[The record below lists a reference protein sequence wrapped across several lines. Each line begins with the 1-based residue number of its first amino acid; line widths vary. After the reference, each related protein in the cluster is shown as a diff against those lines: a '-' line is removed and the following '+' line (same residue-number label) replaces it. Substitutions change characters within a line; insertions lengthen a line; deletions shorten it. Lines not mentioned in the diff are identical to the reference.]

1 MPVWIV
7 WAVMRAARVRAGRE
21 VPWVAGIR
29 SVECLAMLRR
39 TISAAGIRRRGL
51 ELKEGW
57 GQ

>member
-1 MPVWIV
+1 
-7 WAVMRAARVRAGRE
+7 MRAARVRAGRE
-21 VPWVAGIR
+21 VPWAAGIR

-39 TISAAGIRRRGL
+39 TISAAGIGRRGL